1 MMKILLQRTDRV
13 SIMVNGSQV
22 SSSGRGLLLLIGIG
36 ADDDESSILYFID
49 KVTNLRIFED
59 KEGKMNLSVKDIGGD
74 IAAVSQFTLYAD
86 TKKGRRPGFS
96 LAAPPEKALK
106 IYNKFVQELKRTGLN
121 ISEGVF
127 GAHMEISLVNNGPAT
142 FMIE

>member
-13 SIMVNGSQV
+13 NITADGSPV

-36 ADDDESSILYFID
+36 ADDDESRIPYFID

-59 KEGKMNLSVKDIGGD
+59 AEGKMNLSVQDIGGD

-86 TKKGRRPGFS
+86 TRKGRRPGFS
-96 LAAPPEKALK
+96 LAAPPEKARR
-106 IYNKFVQELKRTGLN
+106 IYDKFVLELKKTGLKV
-121 ISEGVF
+121 SEGVF

>member
-1 MMKILLQRTDRV
+1 MKILLQRTDTV
-13 SIMVNGSQV
+13 SIMADGSPV

-36 ADDDESSILYFID
+36 ADDDESSIPYFID

-59 KEGKMNLSVKDIGGD
+59 AEGKMNLSVKDIGGD

-96 LAAPPEKALK
+96 LAAPPAKALK
-106 IYNKFVQELKRTGLN
+106 IYNKFVHELKGTGLN

-127 GAHMEISLVNNGPAT
+127 GAHMEITLVNNGPAT

>member
-1 MMKILLQRTDRV
+1 MKILLQRTDSV
-13 SIMVNGSQV
+13 NIMVAGSQV
-22 SSSGRGLLLLIGIG
+22 SSSGKGLLLLIGIG
-36 ADDDESSILYFID
+36 AEDDESTIPYFID

-59 KEGKMNLSVKDIGGD
+59 AEGKMNLSVKDIGGD

-86 TKKGRRPGFS
+86 TRKGRRPGFS
-96 LAAPPEKALK
+96 LAAPPEKA
-106 IYNKFVQELKRTGLN
+106 IAVYNAFIKELKKTGLN

-127 GAHMEISLVNNGPAT
+127 GAHMEICLVNNGPAT